1 MFEEDWVW
9 LLILIIALGSYWYFR
24 HLDYT
29 KNREIVSSE
38 RDEFLHSP
46 IPTYIQKSMQAFNDG
61 KFEGEDQ
68 SPLAYVGYKAGKTAG
83 MNEKE
88 RRERLTVCFRLD
100 VPANLPSKYRNWG
113 KPATALRF
121 YKMHT
126 HLNMLAQQRRG
137 RRGYE
142 TAVHHWSTDGMWFI
156 NKLSETAKRF
166 GRYGFRR

>member
-38 RDEFLHSP
+38 RDEFLHAP

-68 SPLAYVGYKAGKTAG
+68 SPLAMLDTKL
-83 MNEKE
+83 EKNS
-88 RRERLTVCFRLD
+88 R
-100 VPANLPSKYRNWG
+100 
-113 KPATALRF
+113 
-121 YKMHT
+121 
-126 HLNMLAQQRRG
+126 
-137 RRGYE
+137 YE
-142 TAVHHWSTDGMWFI
+142 
-156 NKLSETAKRF
+156 
-166 GRYGFRR
+166 